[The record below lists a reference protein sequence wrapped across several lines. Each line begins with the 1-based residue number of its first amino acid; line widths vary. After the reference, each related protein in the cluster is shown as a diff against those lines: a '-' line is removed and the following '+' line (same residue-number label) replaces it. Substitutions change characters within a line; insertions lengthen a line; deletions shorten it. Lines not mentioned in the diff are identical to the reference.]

1 MSAVSDHASIAAFST
16 RLPLRP
22 DAEHV
27 RCSLAAAFA
36 YHVDEIW
43 PAGEPAATP
52 AWIATHT
59 DEILA
64 TVERLY
70 AMAVQGHL
78 GTDEFLDRMA
88 WLPALLEDLGRPR
101 ARLDA

>member
-1 MSAVSDHASIAAFST
+1 MPATDHERIARLSAT
-16 RLPLRP
+16 LCLRP

-36 YHVDEIW
+36 YHAADLW

-52 AWIATHT
+52 SWIATHT

-64 TVERLY
+64 TLERLF
-70 AMAVQGHL
+70 AMAGESDTP
-78 GTDEFLDRMA
+78 GAAEFLARMR
-88 WLPALLEDLGRPR
+88 WLPALVDEIAADG
-101 ARLDA
+101 ARLDG

>member
-1 MSAVSDHASIAAFST
+1 MSAASDHATIAAFSA
-16 RLPLRP
+16 RLPVRA
-22 DAEHV
+22 DAERV

-64 TVERLY
+64 TIERLY
-70 AMAVQGHL
+70 AVAIEDHPGSA
-78 GTDEFLDRMA
+78 EFLDRMA
-88 WLPALLEDLGRPR
+88 WLPALVDEIAADG

>member
-1 MSAVSDHASIAAFST
+1 MPATDPPTPEQQHMAVAAFSAG
-16 RLPLRP
+16 LALRP

-36 YHVDEIW
+36 YHVHDIW
-43 PAGEPAATP
+43 PAGEPAATS

-64 TVERLY
+64 TIERLY
-70 AMAVQGHL
+70 AVAIEDHPGS
-78 GTDEFLDRMA
+78 DEFLDRMA
-88 WLPALLEDLGRPR
+88 WLPALIRD
-101 ARLDA
+101 LDA